1 MSENAKAFVFILLA
15 VALFTGEPS
24 LLDAVTNYINR
35 AGCQP

>member
-1 MSENAKAFVFILLA
+1 MNDNTFFAVVIVLVFVFLP
-15 VALFTGEPS
+15 EPN